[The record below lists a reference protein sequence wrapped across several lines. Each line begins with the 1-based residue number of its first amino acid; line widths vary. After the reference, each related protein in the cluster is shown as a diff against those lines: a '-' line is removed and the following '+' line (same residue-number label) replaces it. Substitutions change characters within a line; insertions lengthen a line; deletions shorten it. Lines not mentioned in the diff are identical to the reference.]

1 MKIFPAID
9 LSEGCAVRL
18 LKGDYNQKTV
28 YSNDPVS
35 IAKGFREA
43 GSEILHLVDLDGAKA
58 GYAAAAEIVA
68 KIAAGSGMFVEIGG
82 GIRNAETVKQYLDA
96 GVGRVILGTAALR
109 DRAFL
114 EEMIRLHG
122 EKIAVGVD
130 IKTGNVAVQG
140 WTEDDGVKYTDFLD
154 YLDGIGVA
162 TVICTDVS
170 KDGAMQGTNRELYRE
185 LAAKY
190 SFKVVASGGVST
202 LDDIKALAKMD
213 IYGAI
218 VGRALYNGAINLKEA
233 IAASTQTKQSEE

>member
-18 LKGDYNQKTV
+18 LKGDYAQKTV
-28 YSNDPVS
+28 YSDDPVS
-35 IAKGFREA
+35 VAKGFREA
-43 GSEILHLVDLDGAKA
+43 GGEILHLVDLDGAKA

-68 KIAAGSGMFVEIGG
+68 KIAAESGMFVEIGG

-114 EEMIRLHG
+114 EEMIRLYG

-130 IKTGNVAVQG
+130 IKNGNVAVQG

-154 YLDGIGVA
+154 YLEKIGVA

-218 VGRALYNGAINLKEA
+218 VGRALYNGAIDLKEA
-233 IAASTQTKQSEE
+233 IAATK

>member
-18 LKGDYNQKTV
+18 LKGDYAQKTV
-28 YSNDPVS
+28 YSDDPVS
-35 IAKGFREA
+35 VAKGFREA
-43 GSEILHLVDLDGAKA
+43 GGEILHLVDLDGAKA

-68 KIAAGSGMFVEIGG
+68 KIAAESGMFVEIGG

-114 EEMIRLHG
+114 EEMIRLYG

-130 IKTGNVAVQG
+130 IKNGNVAVQG

-170 KDGAMQGTNRELYRE
+170 KAGAMQGTNRELYRE
-185 LAAKY
+185 LAEKY

-202 LDDIKALAKMD
+202 IDDVKALAKMD

-218 VGRALYNGAINLKEA
+218 VGRALYNGAIDLREA
-233 IAASTQTKQSEE
+233 IAATK

>member
-18 LKGDYNQKTV
+18 LKGDYAQKTV
-28 YSNDPVS
+28 YSDDPVS
-35 IAKGFREA
+35 VAKGFREA
-43 GSEILHLVDLDGAKA
+43 GGEILHLVDLDGAKA

-68 KIAAGSGMFVEIGG
+68 KIAAESGMFVEIGG

-114 EEMIRLHG
+114 EEMIRLYG

-130 IKTGNVAVQG
+130 IKNGNVAVQG

-154 YLDGIGVA
+154 YLEKIGVA

-185 LAAKY
+185 LAEKY

-218 VGRALYNGAINLKEA
+218 VGRALYNGAIDLKEA
-233 IAASTQTKQSEE
+233 IAVTKE

>member
-9 LSEGCAVRL
+9 LSECCAVRL
-18 LKGDYNQKTV
+18 LKGDYAQKTV
-28 YSNDPVS
+28 YSDDPVS
-35 IAKGFREA
+35 VAKGFREA
-43 GSEILHLVDLDGAKA
+43 GGEILHLVDLDGAKA

-68 KIAAGSGMFVEIGG
+68 EIAAESGMFVEIGG
-82 GIRNAETVKQYLDA
+82 GIRNADTVKQYLDA

-114 EEMIRLHG
+114 EEMVRLYG

-130 IKTGNVAVQG
+130 IKNGNVAVQG

-218 VGRALYNGAINLKEA
+218 VGRALYNGAIDLKEA
-233 IAASTQTKQSEE
+233 IAATKE

>member
-18 LKGDYNQKTV
+18 LKGDYAQKTV
-28 YSNDPVS
+28 YSDNPVS

-43 GSEILHLVDLDGAKA
+43 GGEILHLVDLDGAKA
-58 GYAAAAEIVA
+58 GYASAAEIVA
-68 KIAAGSGMFVEIGG
+68 KIAAESGMFVEIGG

-122 EKIAVGVD
+122 DKIAVGVD
-130 IKTGNVAVQG
+130 IKNGNVAVQG

-218 VGRALYNGAINLKEA
+218 VGRALYNGAIDLKEA
-233 IAASTQTKQSEE
+233 IAATEVTA

>member
-18 LKGDYNQKTV
+18 LKGDYAQKTV
-28 YSNDPVS
+28 YSDDPVS
-35 IAKGFREA
+35 VAKGFREA
-43 GSEILHLVDLDGAKA
+43 GGEILHLVDLDGAKA

-68 KIAAGSGMFVEIGG
+68 KIAAESGMFVEIGG

-114 EEMIRLHG
+114 EEMVRLYG

-130 IKTGNVAVQG
+130 IKNGNVAVQG

-202 LDDIKALAKMD
+202 LDDIKALVKMD

-218 VGRALYNGAINLKEA
+218 VGRALYNGAIDLREA
-233 IAASTQTKQSEE
+233 IAATK

>member
-1 MKIFPAID
+1 MKILPAID

-18 LKGDYNQKTV
+18 LKGDYAQKTV
-28 YSNDPVS
+28 YSDDPVS
-35 IAKGFREA
+35 VAKGFREA
-43 GSEILHLVDLDGAKA
+43 GGEILHLVDLDGAKA

-68 KIAAGSGMFVEIGG
+68 KIAAEPGMFVEIGG

-114 EEMIRLHG
+114 EEMVRLYG

-130 IKTGNVAVQG
+130 IKNGNVAVQG

-218 VGRALYNGAINLKEA
+218 VGRALYNGAIDLKEA
-233 IAASTQTKQSEE
+233 IAATKE

>member
-18 LKGDYNQKTV
+18 LKGDYAQKTV
-28 YSNDPVS
+28 YSDDPVS
-35 IAKGFREA
+35 VAKGFREA
-43 GSEILHLVDLDGAKA
+43 GGEILHLVDLDGAKA

-68 KIAAGSGMFVEIGG
+68 KIAAESGMFVEIGG

-114 EEMIRLHG
+114 EEMIRLYG

-130 IKTGNVAVQG
+130 IKNGNVAVQG

-185 LAAKY
+185 LAEKY

-202 LDDIKALAKMD
+202 IDDVKALAKMD

-218 VGRALYNGAINLKEA
+218 VGRALYNGAIDLREA
-233 IAASTQTKQSEE
+233 IAATK

>member
-18 LKGDYNQKTV
+18 LKGDYAQKTV
-28 YSNDPVS
+28 YSDDPVS
-35 IAKGFREA
+35 VAKGFREA
-43 GSEILHLVDLDGAKA
+43 GGEILHLVDLDGAKA

-68 KIAAGSGMFVEIGG
+68 KIAAESGMFVEIGG

-114 EEMIRLHG
+114 EEMIRLYG

-130 IKTGNVAVQG
+130 IKNGNVAVQG

-185 LAAKY
+185 LAEKY
-190 SFKVVASGGVST
+190 SFRVVASGGVST
-202 LDDIKALAKMD
+202 IDDVKALAKMD

-218 VGRALYNGAINLKEA
+218 VGRALYNGAIDLREA
-233 IAASTQTKQSEE
+233 IAATK

>member
-18 LKGDYNQKTV
+18 LKGDYAQKTV
-28 YSNDPVS
+28 YSDDPVS
-35 IAKGFREA
+35 VAKGFREA
-43 GSEILHLVDLDGAKA
+43 GGEILHLVDLDGAKA

-68 KIAAGSGMFVEIGG
+68 KIAAESGMFVEIGG
-82 GIRNAETVKQYLDA
+82 GIRNADTVKQYLDA

-114 EEMIRLHG
+114 EEMVRLYG

-130 IKTGNVAVQG
+130 IKNGNVAVQG

-202 LDDIKALAKMD
+202 LDDIKALSKMD

-218 VGRALYNGAINLKEA
+218 VGRALYNGAIDLKEA
-233 IAASTQTKQSEE
+233 IAATKE

>member
-28 YSNDPVS
+28 YSDDPVS
-35 IAKGFREA
+35 VAKGFRAA
-43 GSEILHLVDLDGAKA
+43 GAEILHLVDLDGAKA
-58 GYAAAAEIVA
+58 GYAAAAGIVA
-68 KIAAGSGMFVEIGG
+68 KIAAESGMFVEIGG
-82 GIRNAETVKQYLDA
+82 GIRSAETVKQYLDA

-114 EEMIRLHG
+114 EEMIRRYG
-122 EKIAVGVD
+122 ERIAVGVD
-130 IKTGNVAVQG
+130 IKNGNVAVQG

-170 KDGAMQGTNRELYRE
+170 RDGAMQGTNRELYRE

-190 SFKVVASGGVST
+190 SFRVVASGGVST
-202 LDDIKALAKMD
+202 LDDIKALTALN

-218 VGRALYNGAINLKEA
+218 VGRALYNGAIDLKEA
-233 IAASTQTKQSEE
+233 IAASEE

>member
-18 LKGDYNQKTV
+18 LKGDYAQKTV
-28 YSNDPVS
+28 YSDDPVS
-35 IAKGFREA
+35 VAKGFREA
-43 GSEILHLVDLDGAKA
+43 GGEILHLVDLDGAKA

-68 KIAAGSGMFVEIGG
+68 KIAAESGMFVEIGG

-114 EEMIRLHG
+114 EEMIRLYG

-130 IKTGNVAVQG
+130 IKDGNVAVQG

-154 YLDGIGVA
+154 YLDSIGVA

-218 VGRALYNGAINLKEA
+218 VGRALYNGAIDLKEA
-233 IAASTQTKQSEE
+233 IAATKE

>member
-18 LKGDYNQKTV
+18 LKGDYAQKTV
-28 YSNDPVS
+28 YSDDPVS
-35 IAKGFREA
+35 VAKGFREA
-43 GSEILHLVDLDGAKA
+43 GGEILHLVDLDGAKA

-68 KIAAGSGMFVEIGG
+68 KIAAESGMFVEIGG
-82 GIRNAETVKQYLDA
+82 GIRNVETVKQYLDA

-114 EEMIRLHG
+114 EEMIRLYG

-130 IKTGNVAVQG
+130 IKNGNVAVQG

-162 TVICTDVS
+162 TVICTDVL

-190 SFKVVASGGVST
+190 SFRVVASGGVST

-218 VGRALYNGAINLKEA
+218 VGRALYNGAIDLKEA
-233 IAASTQTKQSEE
+233 IAATK